1 MESLEHE
8 ASLSNQVAEQQ
19 RIDLEKE
26 ESEKNILKSQVKKV
40 EKEHESSKAQHKKN
54 VDLLRETL
62 NELTKANNELKECIK
77 TKDAHLASLT
87 EDDDAD
93 ASENEEINIV
103 ADVHNKEVN
112 SRVTMRSNN
121 TLQKCLACDKMFK
134 ANSDLEKHIR
144 DKHTEAECHMCHK
157 KFPTKKDV
165 EEHICY
171 DNEVVPQVCEKTY
184 CHKEFISTAA
194 LKKHMKSTHFG
205 NQRNV

>member
-1 MESLEHE
+1 M
-8 ASLSNQVAEQQ
+8 
-19 RIDLEKE
+19 
-26 ESEKNILKSQVKKV
+26 KKV

-103 ADVHNKEVN
+103 ADVHNEEVN

-157 KFPTKKDV
+157 KFPTKKEV

-205 NQRNV
+205 NQRNVCNRCS